1 MKKGSAKVRMVSYS
15 IVAIILTV
23 ILVLGIVSGPVW
35 TGLSCG
41 GINIGGYYYKDADK
55 YSVGEFT
62 LDEDVSSI
70 NVDWVAGN
78 VKFVITDK
86 DKLYVEE
93 TDVEDEEDEL
103 RYRVVKGTLMIKYRK
118 AKRFSYGNDV
128 KKDLTIYVPEE
139 MAKKLSVVEV
149 QSVSAGVDIEDCYI
163 TKLNVETVSGQ
174 VNAENVILGSVDVES
189 VSAKVSI
196 SGEVDKIN
204 AESVSGKINITSSKQ
219 LSSIDMESVSGDI
232 TVSMPEGDGFTA
244 EMESVSGD
252 LNVEFEVTTKED
264 KRICGDG
271 SAKYSFETVSGDA
284 SLKKI
289 D

>member
-1 MKKGSAKVRMVSYS
+1 MNRKSAIIRLVSYS
-15 IVAIILTV
+15 IVALLLIVL
-23 ILVLGIVSGPVW
+23 LVLGIINGPFW

-62 LDEDVSSI
+62 LDEDISSI
-70 NVDWVAGN
+70 SVDWIAGN
-78 VKFVITDK
+78 VKFVVTDK
-86 DKLYVEE
+86 ENLYVDE
-93 TDVEDEEDEL
+93 TDVEDEENEL
-103 RYRVVKGTLMIKYRK
+103 RYRVVKGTLMIKFK
-118 AKRFSYGNDV
+118 KSEGFSYGNDV

-139 MAKKLSVVEV
+139 MAKKMAVVEI
-149 QSVSAGVDIEDCYI
+149 QSVSAGVDIEYCYI
-163 TKLNVETVSGQ
+163 TDLNIETVSGQ
-174 VNAENVILGSVDVES
+174 VNASNVILGSVDVES

-204 AESVSGKINITSSKQ
+204 AESVSGKIDITSSKQ

-252 LNVEFEVTTKED
+252 MNIDFEVTTKED
-264 KRICGDG
+264 VRINGDG